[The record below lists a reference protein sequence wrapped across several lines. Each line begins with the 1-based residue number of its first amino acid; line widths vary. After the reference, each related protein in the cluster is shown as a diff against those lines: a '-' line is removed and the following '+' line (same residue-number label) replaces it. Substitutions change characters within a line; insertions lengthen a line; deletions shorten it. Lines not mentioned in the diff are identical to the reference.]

1 MMQNNSQNQNPNENE
16 NRNLGHDPIPK
27 PRPKHQMILIGL
39 VLLLGIIG
47 AIFIL
52 RPGAEPAH
60 DEHGH
65 DKDSHVSEQAQE
77 HGESGHT
84 DAEHTDSEHSNNDKS
99 ATAAHSESEEGV
111 TLTQAQLAAQDIQLA
126 EAKSGTVSSMIRIP
140 ARLSV
145 NTDQQAHVSAGF
157 AGRVEQVYV
166 QTGQQVARGQALAS
180 LLVPE
185 LVDLQSNLNMLQA
198 QLALAQQTYQREK
211 QLWQQGISAQQ
222 DYLQAE
228 NALQQARITVDA
240 AQSRLQ
246 AYGADRQSRGRF
258 VVKSPMSG
266 VISAKDLVVGESI
279 QAAEQLFII
288 DNLQQLWVEFT
299 VPDALL
305 DTVLDSL
312 KIGSPITVETSNAN
326 RQQARLT
333 QLNPMADLQTGRLV
347 ARASLQNPQQRLKP
361 NMPVFVHIQ
370 QTPAQAVNR
379 QDLSTQPVMIRA
391 EAVQQLGTQ
400 SVVFVADQS
409 ISQSNKPTDAIHFVA
424 QPVQL
429 SAKSTDQQ
437 WVQVLSGLKVGT
449 RYAAVGSFI
458 LLSELQKGEAAHE
471 H

>member
-16 NRNLGHDPIPK
+16 NRNLVHDPIPK

-52 RPGAEPAH
+52 RPSAEPTH

-77 HGESGHT
+77 HGESDHT
-84 DAEHTDSEHSNNDKS
+84 DAEHTDSEHSNSEKS

-126 EAKSGTVSSMIRIP
+126 ETKSGTVSSMIRIP

-279 QAAEQLFII
+279 QSAEQLFII

-305 DTVLDSL
+305 DSL
-312 KIGSPITVETSNAN
+312 QIGSPITVETSNAN

-361 NMPVFVHIQ
+361 NMPVFVQIQ
-370 QTPAQAVNR
+370 QIPAQAVNR

-409 ISQSNKPTDAIHFVA
+409 ITQSNKPTDAIHFVA

-429 SAKSTDQQ
+429 GTKSTDQQ

>member
-1 MMQNNSQNQNPNENE
+1 M
-16 NRNLGHDPIPK
+16 
-27 PRPKHQMILIGL
+27 
-39 VLLLGIIG
+39 
-47 AIFIL
+47 
-52 RPGAEPAH
+52 
-60 DEHGH
+60 
-65 DKDSHVSEQAQE
+65 
-77 HGESGHT
+77 
-84 DAEHTDSEHSNNDKS
+84 
-99 ATAAHSESEEGV
+99 

-305 DTVLDSL
+305 DSL
-312 KIGSPITVETSNAN
+312 QIGSPITVETSNAN

-409 ISQSNKPTDAIHFVA
+409 ISQSNKPTDEIHFVA

-437 WVQVLSGLKVGT
+437 WVQVLSGLKAGT

>member
-1 MMQNNSQNQNPNENE
+1 MMQNNSQNQDHNQGQNPSPNQ
-16 NRNLGHDPIPK
+16 IPK
-27 PRPKHQMILIGL
+27 PRRQRQIILIGL

-47 AIFIL
+47 AFFIL
-52 RPGAEPAH
+52 RPSAEPAH

-65 DKDSHVSEQAQE
+65 DKDSHAAEQTEE

-84 DAEHTDSEHSNNDKS
+84 DTEHGDGES
-99 ATAAHSESEEGV
+99 ASSGQASGENSAAAAHSESEEGV
-111 TLTQAQLAAQDIQLA
+111 TLTQAQLTAQAIQLA
-126 EAKSGTVSSMIRIP
+126 EAKSGTVTTLLRIP

-180 LLVPE
+180 LMVPE
-185 LVDLQSNLNMLQA
+185 LVDLQSNLSILKA

-211 QLWQQGISAQQ
+211 QLWQQGISAKQ

-246 AYGADRQSRGRF
+246 AYGAARQSRGRF
-258 VVKSPMSG
+258 VVKSPMAG

-279 QAAEQLFII
+279 QAAEQLFVI

-305 DTVLDSL
+305 DSL
-312 KIGSPITVETSNAN
+312 QINSPIMVETGGAKQ
-326 RQQARLT
+326 QQARLT
-333 QLNPMADLQTGRLV
+333 QLNPLADLQTGRLV

-361 NMPVFVHIQ
+361 NMQVFVQ
-370 QTPAQAVNR
+370 LEQPPVMQSAN
-379 QDLSTQPVMIRA
+379 TQPVMIRA

-409 ISQSNKPTDAIHFVA
+409 ASQSNKPNDDIHFVA

-429 SAKSTDQQ
+429 GNKSTDQQ
-437 WVQVLSGLKVGT
+437 WVQVVSGLKTGT
-449 RYAAVGSFI
+449 RYAAAGSFI
-458 LLSELQKGEAAHE
+458 LLSELQKGEAGHE

>member
-1 MMQNNSQNQNPNENE
+1 MMQNNSQKQNPNENE
-16 NRNLGHDPIPK
+16 NRNLGHDSIPK

-52 RPGAEPAH
+52 RPSAEPAH

-65 DKDSHVSEQAQE
+65 DKDSHVSEQTQE

-84 DAEHTDSEHSNNDKS
+84 DAEHTDSENSNSEKS

-166 QTGQQVARGQALAS
+166 QTGQQVTRGQALAS

-198 QLALAQQTYQREK
+198 QLTLAQQTYQREK

-305 DTVLDSL
+305 DRLQ
-312 KIGSPITVETSNAN
+312 IGSPITVETSNAN

-361 NMPVFVHIQ
+361 NMPVFVQIQ
-370 QTPAQAVNR
+370 QIPAQAVNR

-391 EAVQQLGTQ
+391 EAVQQLGIQ

-429 SAKSTDQQ
+429 GTKSTDQQ

>member
-1 MMQNNSQNQNPNENE
+1 MMQNNSQKQNPNENE
-16 NRNLGHDPIPK
+16 NRNLGHDSIPK

-52 RPGAEPAH
+52 RPSAEPAH

-65 DKDSHVSEQAQE
+65 DKDSHVSEQTQE

-84 DAEHTDSEHSNNDKS
+84 DAENSNNDKS

-166 QTGQQVARGQALAS
+166 QTGQQVTRGQALAS

-258 VVKSPMSG
+258 VVKSPISG

-312 KIGSPITVETSNAN
+312 QIGSPITVETSNAN

-429 SAKSTDQQ
+429 GTKSTDQQ

>member
-16 NRNLGHDPIPK
+16 NRNLVHDPIPK

-52 RPGAEPAH
+52 LPSAEPTH

-65 DKDSHVSEQAQE
+65 DKDSHVSEQTQE

-84 DAEHTDSEHSNNDKS
+84 NAEHTDSENSNSEKL

-166 QTGQQVARGQALAS
+166 QTGQQVTRGQALAS

-279 QAAEQLFII
+279 QSTEQLFII

-305 DTVLDSL
+305 DSL
-312 KIGSPITVETSNAN
+312 QIGSPITVETSNAN

-361 NMPVFVHIQ
+361 NMPVFVQIQ
-370 QTPAQAVNR
+370 QIPAQAVNR

-429 SAKSTDQQ
+429 GTKSTDQQ

>member
-1 MMQNNSQNQNPNENE
+1 MMKNNSQNQNPNENE

-65 DKDSHVSEQAQE
+65 DKDSHVSEQTQE
-77 HGESGHT
+77 HGES
-84 DAEHTDSEHSNNDKS
+84 EHTDSEHSNSEKS

-305 DTVLDSL
+305 DSL
-312 KIGSPITVETSNAN
+312 QIGSPITVETSNAN

-437 WVQVLSGLKVGT
+437 WVQVLSGLKAGT

>member
-1 MMQNNSQNQNPNENE
+1 MMQNNSQNQDHNQGQNPNPNQ
-16 NRNLGHDPIPK
+16 IPK
-27 PRPKHQMILIGL
+27 PHRQRQLILIGL

-47 AIFIL
+47 AFFIL
-52 RPGAEPAH
+52 RPSAEPAH

-65 DKDSHVSEQAQE
+65 DKDSHAAEQTEE

-84 DAEHTDSEHSNNDKS
+84 DAEHTDSEHSNSEKS

-180 LLVPE
+180 LMVPE
-185 LVDLQSNLNMLQA
+185 LVDLQSNLSILQA

-211 QLWQQGISAQQ
+211 QLWQQGISAKE

-246 AYGADRQSRGRF
+246 AYGAARQSRGRF
-258 VVKSPMSG
+258 VVKSPMAG

-279 QAAEQLFII
+279 QAAEQLFVI

-305 DTVLDSL
+305 DSL
-312 KIGSPITVETSNAN
+312 QINSPITVEIGGAKQ
-326 RQQARLT
+326 QQARLT
-333 QLNPMADLQTGRLV
+333 QLNPLADLQTGRLV

-361 NMPVFVHIQ
+361 NMQVFVQ
-370 QTPAQAVNR
+370 LEQPSVMQSANVQRPTN
-379 QDLSTQPVMIRA
+379 TQPVMIRA

-400 SVVFVADQS
+400 RVVFVADQS
-409 ISQSNKPTDAIHFVA
+409 ASQSNKPTDDIHFVA

-429 SAKSTDQQ
+429 GNKSTDQQ
-437 WVQVLSGLKVGT
+437 WVQVVSGLKIGA
-449 RYAAVGSFI
+449 RYAAAGSFI
-458 LLSELQKGEAAHE
+458 LLSELQKGEAGHE

>member
-52 RPGAEPAH
+52 RPSAEPAH

-111 TLTQAQLAAQDIQLA
+111 TLTHGQLTAQDIQLA

-222 DYLQAE
+222 DYLQAK

-305 DTVLDSL
+305 DSL
-312 KIGSPITVETSNAN
+312 QIGSPITVETSNAN

-370 QTPAQAVNR
+370 QTPAQVVNR

-429 SAKSTDQQ
+429 GTKSTDQQ

>member
-305 DTVLDSL
+305 DSL
-312 KIGSPITVETSNAN
+312 QIGSPITVETSNAN

-437 WVQVLSGLKVGT
+437 WVQVLSGLKAGT

>member
-1 MMQNNSQNQNPNENE
+1 MMKNNSQNQNHNENE
-16 NRNLGHDPIPK
+16 NRNLGHDSIPK

-65 DKDSHVSEQAQE
+65 DKDSHVSEQTQE
-77 HGESGHT
+77 HGES
-84 DAEHTDSEHSNNDKS
+84 EHTDSEHSNSEKS

-305 DTVLDSL
+305 DSL
-312 KIGSPITVETSNAN
+312 QIGSPITVETSNAN

-437 WVQVLSGLKVGT
+437 WVQVLSGLKAGT

>member
-16 NRNLGHDPIPK
+16 NRNLVHDPIPK

-52 RPGAEPAH
+52 LPSAEPTH

-65 DKDSHVSEQAQE
+65 DKDSHVSEQTQE

-84 DAEHTDSEHSNNDKS
+84 NAEHTDSENSNSEKL

-166 QTGQQVARGQALAS
+166 HTGLMVTRGQALAS

-279 QAAEQLFII
+279 QSTEQLFII

-305 DTVLDSL
+305 DSL
-312 KIGSPITVETSNAN
+312 QIGSPITVETSNAN

-361 NMPVFVHIQ
+361 NMPVFVQIQ
-370 QTPAQAVNR
+370 QIPAQAVNR

-429 SAKSTDQQ
+429 GTKSTDQQ